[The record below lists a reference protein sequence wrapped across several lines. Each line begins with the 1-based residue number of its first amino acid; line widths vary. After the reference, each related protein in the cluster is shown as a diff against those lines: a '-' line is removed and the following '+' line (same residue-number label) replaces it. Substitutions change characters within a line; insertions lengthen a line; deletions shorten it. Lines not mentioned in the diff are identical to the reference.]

1 MYVRDNVMKTNSCK
15 VFANVVEAILHK
27 KFEEDELIAEE
38 RKNTAMMEAL
48 EHEIQTE
55 DIESLHK
62 LQELDEQIA
71 ELRDKLEVYAF

>member
-1 MYVRDNVMKTNSCK
+1 MYIRDNVMKTNSCK
-15 VFANVVEAILHK
+15 VFAKVVEAIQHK
-27 KFEEDELIAEE
+27 KSEEDELIAEE

-48 EHEIQTE
+48 EREIQTE
-55 DIESLHK
+55 DIESQQK